1 MKTVSVLLKFIAFL
15 GLCLIIVPP
24 QWLIVTLHKGRFSY
38 ILPQLWH
45 KGACAI
51 FGIKIERVGVPYTDS
66 QVLYI
71 SNHVSYLDIPV
82 LGSIIQQTSFVS
94 KNDVANWPVW
104 GFLSKLQQTAF
115 ISRSRKDTKKE
126 AHSLDAMLEAKKN
139 LVIFPEG
146 TSTNGLEVK
155 DFKSSLFSLALKDGL
170 EDIVI
175 QPITIRILTTDGKP
189 PQKEDERNIYAWP
202 LELDISLDRHLM
214 GIASTS
220 GAHIEVTFHDIIAA
234 KDFDDR
240 KTLAKTC
247 HDAVCSGLEISKA
260 A

>member
-1 MKTVSVLLKFIAFL
+1 MTPLKIGLKFIAFTL
-15 GLCLIIVPP
+15 LCLIIVPP

-51 FGIKIERVGVPYTDS
+51 FGVKITRKGFPHTAS
-66 QVLYI
+66 QVLYM

-82 LGSIIQQTSFVS
+82 LGSLIQQASFVS
-94 KNDVANWPVW
+94 KNDVASWPVW
-104 GFLSKLQQTAF
+104 GFLSRLQQTAF
-115 ISRSRKDTKKE
+115 ISRNRKDTKKE
-126 AHSLDAMLEAKKN
+126 AHSLDAMLEDRKN

-146 TSTNGLEVK
+146 TSTDGMTVK

-170 EDIVI
+170 ENLVI
-175 QPITIRILTTDGKP
+175 QPVTIRILTTNGKE
-189 PQKEDERNIYAWP
+189 PQTADERNIYAWP
-202 LELDISLDRHLM
+202 LELETSLDEHLL
-214 GIASTS
+214 GIAGTS
-220 GAHIEVTFHDIIAA
+220 GAHVEVTFHDIIRA
-234 KDFDDR
+234 KDFNDR

-247 HDAVCSGLEISKA
+247 HEAVCGGLEVSKA